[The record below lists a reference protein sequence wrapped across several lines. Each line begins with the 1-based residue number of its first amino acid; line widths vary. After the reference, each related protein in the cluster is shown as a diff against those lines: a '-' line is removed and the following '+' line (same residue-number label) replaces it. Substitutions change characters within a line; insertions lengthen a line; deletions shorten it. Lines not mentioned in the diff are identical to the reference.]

1 MEIKEALW
9 EKHKMDVF
17 FTECKTCSTYF
28 PDKQGLLIFDGLAI
42 TKSYASPRI
51 TGYEI
56 KVSRSDFLQDSKWH
70 LYLQYCNEFYF
81 VVPYGLINKNELPEN
96 VGLMY
101 YNPEKESLLTKKKA
115 MYRGIEEPIGIYKYI
130 LFSRL
135 ENDRLPFYEN
145 RAEYARDYIKDK
157 DEKRRLGN
165 MFGTKLTEDLVAA
178 QSELDSLRSRTN
190 DLELLKEIQEII
202 RKHKINFYGRTSL
215 LEELDKAL
223 TKKYPEEFDFVKN
236 NLNYALNIIDQMKI
250 RYQKPENDEPGT
262 ASSQQEVVA

>member
-1 MEIKEALW
+1 
-9 EKHKMDVF
+9 VF
-17 FTECKTCSTYF
+17 YAECKTCSTYF

-56 KVSRSDFLQDSKWH
+56 KVSRSDFLQDKKWH

-81 VVPYGLINKNELPEN
+81 VVPTGLIEKNELPEN

-101 YNPEKESLLTKKKA
+101 YKPEKNALLTKKKA
-115 MYRGIEEPIGIYKYI
+115 MYRKIEEPIGVYKYI
-130 LFSRL
+130 LFSRF
-135 ENDRLPFYEN
+135 ENDRLPFYES
-145 RAEYARDYIKDK
+145 RAEYVRDYIKDK

-165 MFGTKLTEDLVAA
+165 MFGSKLTEDLAAA

-190 DLELLKEIQEII
+190 DLELLEEIKEII

-223 TKKYPEEFDFVKN
+223 TKEYPDELDFVKN
-236 NLNYALNIIDQMKI
+236 NLNYALNTIDQMKL
-250 RYQKPENDEPGT
+250 RYQKSQDNDPGNV
-262 ASSQQEVVA
+262 SLDQEVVA